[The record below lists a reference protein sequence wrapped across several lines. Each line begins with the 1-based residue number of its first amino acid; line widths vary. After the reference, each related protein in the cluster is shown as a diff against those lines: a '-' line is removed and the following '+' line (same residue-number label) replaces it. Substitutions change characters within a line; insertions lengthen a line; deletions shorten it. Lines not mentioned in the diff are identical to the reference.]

1 MNEFLRHSEVEKLN
15 DEELLA
21 IADET
26 RLWEALY
33 GEQAIRFANK
43 ATEILEKY

>member
-1 MNEFLRHSEVEKLN
+1 MNEFLRPSEIEKLN

-26 RLWEALY
+26 RLWE
-33 GEQAIRFANK
+33 EQSENGK
-43 ATEILEKY
+43 EN

>member
-1 MNEFLRHSEVEKLN
+1 MNEFLRPSESEKLN

-26 RLWEALY
+26 RLWE
-33 GEQAIRFANK
+33 EQSEN
-43 ATEILEKY
+43 EKEN